1 MANFEK
7 PRTVRC
13 NVMLTKKAIHSC
25 LLRSEGRQRKRKN
38 WAENDFYDSDDD
50 TFLDRTGDVERK
62 RNNRIKR
69 LAKDAQKAMT
79 YDEIVS
85 ASVYPASR
93 IHRKIFY

>member
-1 MANFEK
+1 MQF
-7 PRTVRC
+7 
-13 NVMLTKKAIHSC
+13 IQSC
-25 LLRSEGRQRKRKN
+25 LLSSEGRQRKRKN

-93 IHRKIFY
+93 IYRKHILLISFIEL